1 MKTLTVVV
9 PCYNSQDYMRHAIE
23 PLLICENDIEI
34 LIIDD
39 GSKDKT
45 GEIGDL
51 LEEEYPATIRCIH
64 QENGGHGEAVNTGL
78 KNATGRFFKVLD
90 SDDWFDEASFVKV
103 IQTLKKL
110 GNDVDMMIC
119 NYVYDKPSKN
129 LQKPI
134 RYTNALPENK
144 IFRWYDVKYFYPS
157 QNLLMHSIIYRTEV
171 LRASGLVLPKHTF
184 YVDNL
189 FVYEPIPFVQTMY
202 YLNVDL
208 YHYFIG
214 REDQSVNE
222 TVMIR
227 RIDQQIRV
235 NKRMIDAIDIDKL
248 KSRKMRKYLIKYLS
262 MITTVT
268 TVLCIKS
275 GTEENLQKRNDLWAY
290 MKDTKPA
297 VYKEVKKTALGLAMQ
312 LDDPLGRKLIVSG
325 YKLAQKLF
333 GFN

>member
-1 MKTLTVVV
+1 MKTLTVAV
-9 PCYNSQDYMRHAIE
+9 PCYNSQDYMRRAIE

-39 GSKDKT
+39 GSKDGT
-45 GEIGDL
+45 GEIGDR

-78 KNATGRFFKVLD
+78 KNASGKYFKVLD
-90 SDDWFDEASFVKV
+90 SDDWFDEAALVKV
-103 IQTLKKL
+103 IKTLKNL
-110 GNDVDMMIC
+110 DQDVDMMIC

-129 LQKPI
+129 SQKPI
-134 RYTNALPENK
+134 RYSNAFPENK

-171 LRASGLVLPKHTF
+171 LRKSGLVLPKHTF

-189 FVYEPIPFVQTMY
+189 FVYEPIPFVETMY

-222 TVMIR
+222 EVMIK
-227 RIDQQIRV
+227 RIDQQIAV
-235 NKRMIDAIDIDKL
+235 NKRMITAIDIDHL

-262 MITTVT
+262 MISTVT
-268 TVLCIKS
+268 TVLLVKS
-275 GTEENLQKRNDLWAY
+275 GTEENLKKRDELWEY
-290 MKDTKPA
+290 MKETKPA
-297 VYKEVKKTALGLAMQ
+297 VYKEVKKTALGLCMQ
-312 LDDPLGRKLIVSG
+312 LNSPVGHKLIVEG
-325 YKLAQKLF
+325 YSIAQKLF

>member
-1 MKTLTVVV
+1 MKTLTVAV

-90 SDDWFDEASFVKV
+90 SDDWFDEASLVKV

-129 LQKPI
+129 SQKPI

-222 TVMIR
+222 TVMIG

-235 NKRMIDAIDIDKL
+235 NKRMIDAR
-248 KSRKMRKYLIKYLS
+248 RKP
-262 MITTVT
+262 
-268 TVLCIKS
+268 
-275 GTEENLQKRNDLWAY
+275 TEA
-290 MKDTKPA
+290 
-297 VYKEVKKTALGLAMQ
+297 
-312 LDDPLGRKLIVSG
+312 
-325 YKLAQKLF
+325 
-333 GFN
+333 

>member
-1 MKTLTVVV
+1 MKTLTVAV
-9 PCYNSQDYMRHAIE
+9 PCYNSQDYMRRAIE

-39 GSKDKT
+39 GSKDGT
-45 GEIGDL
+45 GEIGDR

-78 KNATGRFFKVLD
+78 KNASGKYFKVLD
-90 SDDWFDEASFVKV
+90 SDDWFDEAALVKV
-103 IQTLKKL
+103 IKTLKSL
-110 GNDVDMMIC
+110 DQDVDMMIC

-129 LQKPI
+129 SQKPI
-134 RYTNALPENK
+134 RYSNAFPENK

-171 LRASGLVLPKHTF
+171 LRKSGLVLPKHTF

-189 FVYEPIPFVQTMY
+189 FVYEPIPFVETMY

-222 TVMIR
+222 EVMIK
-227 RIDQQIRV
+227 RIDQQIAV
-235 NKRMIDAIDIDKL
+235 NKRMITAIDIDHL

-262 MITTVT
+262 MISTVT
-268 TVLCIKS
+268 TVLLVKS
-275 GTEENLQKRNDLWAY
+275 GTEENLKKRDELWEY
-290 MKDTKPA
+290 MKETKPA
-297 VYKEVKKTALGLAMQ
+297 VYKEVKKTALGLCMQ
-312 LDDPLGRKLIVSG
+312 LNSPIGHKLIVEG
-325 YKLAQKLF
+325 YSIAQKLF

>member
-1 MKTLTVVV
+1 MKTLTVAV
-9 PCYNSQDYMRHAIE
+9 PCYNSQDYMRRAIE

-39 GSKDKT
+39 GSKDGT
-45 GEIGDL
+45 GEIGDR

-78 KNATGRFFKVLD
+78 KNASGKYFKVLD
-90 SDDWFDEASFVKV
+90 SDDWFDEAALVKV
-103 IQTLKKL
+103 IKTLKSL
-110 GNDVDMMIC
+110 DQDVDMMIC

-129 LQKPI
+129 SQKPI
-134 RYTNALPENK
+134 RYSNAFPENK

-171 LRASGLVLPKHTF
+171 LRKSGLVLPKHTF

-189 FVYEPIPFVQTMY
+189 FVYEPIPFVETMY

-222 TVMIR
+222 EVMIK
-227 RIDQQIRV
+227 RIDQQIAV
-235 NKRMIDAIDIDKL
+235 NKRMITAIDIDHL

-262 MITTVT
+262 MISTVT
-268 TVLCIKS
+268 TVLLVKS
-275 GTEENLQKRNDLWAY
+275 GTEENLKKRDDLWAY
-290 MKDTKPA
+290 MKETKPA
-297 VYKEVKKTALGLAMQ
+297 VYKEVKKTALGLCMQ
-312 LDDPLGRKLIVSG
+312 LNSPVGHKLIVEG
-325 YKLAQKLF
+325 YSIAQKLF

>member
-1 MKTLTVVV
+1 MKTLTVAV
-9 PCYNSQDYMRHAIE
+9 PCYNSQDYMRRAIE

-39 GSKDKT
+39 GSTDGT
-45 GEIGDL
+45 GEIGDTF
-51 LEEEYPATIRCIH
+51 EEEYPATIRCIH

-78 KNATGRFFKVLD
+78 KNASGKYFKVLD
-90 SDDWFDEASFVKV
+90 SDDWFDEAALVKV
-103 IQTLKKL
+103 IQTLKNL
-110 GNDVDMMIC
+110 DEDVDMMVC

-129 LQKPI
+129 IQKPI
-134 RYTNALPENK
+134 RYANALPQNK
-144 IFRWYDVKYFYPS
+144 IFRWYDVKHFYPS

-202 YLNVDL
+202 YLDVDL

-222 TVMIR
+222 SVMIK
-227 RIDQQIRV
+227 RIDQQIAV
-235 NKRMIDAIDIDKL
+235 NKRMIDAIDIDHL

-262 MITTVT
+262 MISTVT
-268 TVLCIKS
+268 TVLLVKS
-275 GTEENLQKRNDLWAY
+275 GTEENLKKRDELWAY
-290 MKDTKPA
+290 MKDRKPA
-297 VYKEVKKTALGLAMQ
+297 IYHEVRKTALGLAMQ
-312 LDDPLGRKLIVSG
+312 MNSSVGHKLIIGG
-325 YKLAQKLF
+325 YRLAQKLF
-333 GFN
+333 VFN

>member
-1 MKTLTVVV
+1 MKTLTVAV
-9 PCYNSQDYMRHAIE
+9 PCYNSQDYMRRAIE

-39 GSKDKT
+39 GSKDGT
-45 GEIGDL
+45 GEIGDH

-78 KNATGRFFKVLD
+78 KNASGKYFKVLD
-90 SDDWFDEASFVKV
+90 SDDWFDEAALVKV
-103 IQTLKKL
+103 IKTLKNL
-110 GNDVDMMIC
+110 EQDVDMMIC

-129 LQKPI
+129 SQKPI
-134 RYTNALPENK
+134 RYTNAFPENK
-144 IFRWYDVKYFYPS
+144 IFKWYDVKYFYPS

-171 LRASGLVLPKHTF
+171 LRESGLVLPKHTF

-189 FVYEPIPFVQTMY
+189 FVYEPIPFVKTMY

-214 REDQSVNE
+214 RDDQSVNE
-222 TVMIR
+222 EVMIK
-227 RIDQQIRV
+227 RINQQIAV
-235 NKRMIDAIDIDKL
+235 NKRMITAIDIDKL

-262 MITTVT
+262 MISTVT
-268 TVLCIKS
+268 TVLLVKS
-275 GTEENLQKRNDLWAY
+275 GTEENLKKRDELWAY
-290 MKDTKPA
+290 MKETKPA
-297 VYKEVKKTALGLAMQ
+297 VYHEVKKTALGLCMQ
-312 LDDPLGRKLIVSG
+312 LNNPMGHKLIVEG
-325 YKLAQKLF
+325 YKIAQKLF

>member
-1 MKTLTVVV
+1 MKTLTVAV
-9 PCYNSQDYMRHAIE
+9 PCYNSQDYMRRAIE

-39 GSKDKT
+39 GSKDGT
-45 GEIGDL
+45 GEIGDR

-78 KNATGRFFKVLD
+78 KNASGKYFKVLD
-90 SDDWFDEASFVKV
+90 SDDWFDEAALVKV
-103 IQTLKKL
+103 IKTLKNL
-110 GNDVDMMIC
+110 DQDVDMMIC

-129 LQKPI
+129 SQKPI
-134 RYTNALPENK
+134 RYSNAFPENK

-171 LRASGLVLPKHTF
+171 LRKSGLVLPKHTF

-189 FVYEPIPFVQTMY
+189 FVYEPIPFVETMY

-222 TVMIR
+222 EVMIK
-227 RIDQQIRV
+227 RIDQQIAV
-235 NKRMIDAIDIDKL
+235 NKRMITAIDIDHL

-262 MITTVT
+262 MISTVT
-268 TVLCIKS
+268 TVLLVKS
-275 GTEENLQKRNDLWAY
+275 GTEENLKKRDELWEY
-290 MKDTKPA
+290 MKETKPA
-297 VYKEVKKTALGLAMQ
+297 VYKEVKKTALGLCMQ
-312 LDDPLGRKLIVSG
+312 LNSPLGHKLIVEG
-325 YKLAQKLF
+325 YSIAQKLF